1 MPLQRNEAF
10 GMALDS
16 DKELLQKF
24 RIFFAREQVHAHGC
38 SRCGIIPVLSAFC
51 LLLNPVLLVV
61 LVAMQCCPEVV

>member
-24 RIFFAREQVHAHGC
+24 KIFLLENKHMHMVVVGVASFQC
-38 SRCGIIPVLSAFC
+38 FLPSA
-51 LLLNPVLLVV
+51 
-61 LVAMQCCPEVV
+61 CC